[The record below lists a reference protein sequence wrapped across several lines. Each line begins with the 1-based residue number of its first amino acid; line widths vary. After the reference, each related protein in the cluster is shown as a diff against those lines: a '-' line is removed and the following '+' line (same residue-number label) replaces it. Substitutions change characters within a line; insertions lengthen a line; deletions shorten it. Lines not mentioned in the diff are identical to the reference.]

1 MPPELSGPEKAAIL
15 MITLGEEK
23 SAAVIE
29 KLDDA
34 TINDLTIRIGKTQMV
49 QAEAK
54 LEVLRECRM
63 LMLASEYISQG
74 GLQYARSL
82 LGKVLTE
89 ERVESIIEQAQR
101 QIDGNPFDF
110 MEKAAPPRVAE
121 ILKTEHPQTIALI
134 LANLSARQASDI
146 LALLP
151 TEARLEVV
159 KRIAEMEEMK
169 PEVVDLMKKSL
180 QEQMQGLLSS
190 SGDSIGGVESA
201 AEILNLLPDSDGKVI
216 MQGLQAESP
225 EMAEEIDSLM
235 FTFDHLSGI
244 SQTDMEQVVRGVQ
257 TDLSL
262 DVLAKSLKLADQA
275 AADKFRGAMG
285 MNVQKE
291 LDEIITTTPPMRVK
305 DVEDEQQK
313 IINLVKQMEAEGQI
327 TISQSGEEEELV

>member
-29 KLDDA
+29 KLDSA
-34 TINDLTIRIGKTQMV
+34 TINDLTIRIGETQMV
-49 QAEAK
+49 QAEDK

-82 LGKVLTE
+82 LGKVLE
-89 ERVESIIEQAQR
+89 QDQVESIIEQAQR

-110 MEKAAPPRVAE
+110 MEEAAPPRVAE

-134 LANLSARQASDI
+134 LANLSPRQASDI
-146 LALLP
+146 LSLLP

-190 SGDSIGGVESA
+190 SGDSIGGIESA

-225 EMAEEIDSLM
+225 EMAEEIDNLM
-235 FTFDHLSGI
+235 FTFDHLGGI
-244 SQTDMEQVVRGVQ
+244 SQQDMEEVVRDVQ
-257 TDLSL
+257 TEYDL
-262 DVLAKSLKLADQA
+262 DTLAKALKLGDPAV
-275 AADKFRGAMG
+275 ADKIRGSMS
-285 MNVQKE
+285 MQIKKE
-291 LDEIITTTPPMRVK
+291 LDEIIDTLPKMKVK
-305 DVEDEQQK
+305 EVEDEQMK
-313 IINLVKQMEAEGQI
+313 IINLVKKMEAEGKI
-327 TISQSGEEEELV
+327 TINQSGEEEELI